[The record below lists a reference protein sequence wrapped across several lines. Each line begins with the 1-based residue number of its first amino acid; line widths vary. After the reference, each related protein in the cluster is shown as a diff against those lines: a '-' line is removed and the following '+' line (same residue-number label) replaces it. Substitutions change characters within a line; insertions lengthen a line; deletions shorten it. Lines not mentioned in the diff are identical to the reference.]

1 MKGKPRLGARE
12 GIKPNE
18 HFEKLILLHELFLVP
33 SLLFNYGGN
42 LGTSCVIFFGVWEAL
57 WTFWC

>member
-42 LGTSCVIFFGVWEAL
+42 LGTSCVIFFGV
-57 WTFWC
+57 

>member
-12 GIKPNE
+12 GINPNE
-18 HFEKLILLHELFLVP
+18 HFEKLFFYIFFLVP

-42 LGTSCVIFFGVWEAL
+42 LGTLCVIFFGV
-57 WTFWC
+57 